1 MDIDTKER
9 IYYID
14 KRIEELSMH
23 AVMYAK
29 AGGNSNTVMEEFARI
44 EEINNEI
51 QKTDFE
57 ISKLN
62 SIEFEI

>member
-23 AVMYAK
+23 AVMYAR

-44 EEINNEI
+44 EELEEN
-51 QKTDFE
+51 
-57 ISKLN
+57 
-62 SIEFEI
+62 